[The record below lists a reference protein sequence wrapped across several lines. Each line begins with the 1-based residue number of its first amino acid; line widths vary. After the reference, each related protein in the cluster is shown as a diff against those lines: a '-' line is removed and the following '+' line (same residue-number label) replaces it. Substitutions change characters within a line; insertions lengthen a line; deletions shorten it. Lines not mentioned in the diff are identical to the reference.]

1 MDLDSG
7 LTTQT
12 VAPGIDS
19 APQKRRFRPA
29 FPLVV
34 MGGIILLIALSI
46 GSVFVG
52 TASLSWNEVMGA
64 FGFAGYDTPSLL
76 RQSILFELRIPRIL
90 MGIVVGAG
98 LAVAGACLQTVTHN
112 PLAEPYLLGISG
124 GASVGAVVVLVIGTQ
139 GVLGLTAGA
148 ALGGLGSF
156 VVLLMLLRGSG
167 FQSQQVVL
175 AGVLVG
181 QFAQA
186 VTFLIMMGKGDADSI
201 QAVMAWLMGALGASR
216 QDGLLVT
223 AIVCMT
229 AIAALWA
236 LSRHLD
242 TLRLGDATA
251 HTMGVPVVL
260 TRGAVL
266 VIVALMTSAT
276 VASVGAIGFVGL
288 IVPHAVRLVVGSAH
302 VRVIPISALVGAI
315 LLVVA
320 DAIARSL
327 FKGQELP
334 VGIITALIGVPIFFL
349 LWKKGKK

>member
-1 MDLDSG
+1 MDLDSR
-7 LTTQT
+7 LTTRT
-12 VAPGIDS
+12 VAPTTDS
-19 APQKRRFRPA
+19 APQRRFRPA

-34 MGGIILLIALSI
+34 MGGVILLIVLSV
-46 GSVFVG
+46 GSVFIG
-52 TASLSWNEVMGA
+52 AASLSWNEVMGA
-64 FGFAGYDTPSLL
+64 MGFAGYDTPSLL
-76 RQSILFELRIPRIL
+76 RQSILFELRVPRIL

-124 GASVGAVVVLVIGTQ
+124 GASAGAVVVLVIGTQ
-139 GVLGLTAGA
+139 GILGLTAGA

-156 VVLLMLLRGSG
+156 LVLLMLLRGSG

-175 AGVLVG
+175 AALVG

-216 QDGLLVT
+216 QEGLLVT
-223 AIVCMT
+223 FIVCITAIVV
-229 AIAALWA
+229 LWA

-302 VRVIPISALVGAI
+302 ARVIPVSALVGAI